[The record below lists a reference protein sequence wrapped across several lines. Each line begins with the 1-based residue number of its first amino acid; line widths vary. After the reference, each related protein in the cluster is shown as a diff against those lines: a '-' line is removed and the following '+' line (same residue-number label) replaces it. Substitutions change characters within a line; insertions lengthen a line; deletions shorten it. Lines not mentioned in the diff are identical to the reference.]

1 MGDGIDMGKGLSR
14 VLRRL
19 IPTEGFVRAVL
30 GLLLGKEGSAARLD
44 MMLRDESYGQ
54 TLNEVVAVH
63 RALKDDGEETG
74 DTAGKDMGLLRR
86 IAGIPERSLEFQ
98 SEVIAKSLKKPGV
111 PIALIKL
118 VKSGGKDP
126 KAWMVV
132 AKAVVESVGE
142 TMGKE
147 DESDKERNPY
157 TISEA
162 VIANNL
168 RRAFKHASRS
178 GRILSEET
186 EDTGDRY
193 GGRMPVNVYTGRF
206 QPFHLGHLSNLQAA
220 AERGLRTVICPVMAG
235 KTPKSIAGHPF
246 NGKIEEEMFSRLK
259 SAYGD
264 LIADIIPIARPS
276 LDCWV
281 EAVRERGMEP
291 ITWTTG
297 ADRKPS
303 YENIIAKYGPD
314 FNLVDNFEVIGL
326 DKDMDAEGGNIGN
339 TAGISGTAIR
349 KCLVDGNED
358 GFKEQMPE
366 CLWDM
371 YGEFRDALM
380 TQASPTGQPV
390 NEETVYDIVR
400 AARAGAV
407 SESKRRFFEQL
418 QKDLDGGLMNVMG

>member
-1 MGDGIDMGKGLSR
+1 MR
-14 VLRRL
+14 
-19 IPTEGFVRAVL
+19 
-30 GLLLGKEGSAARLD
+30 
-44 MMLRDESYGQ
+44 
-54 TLNEVVAVH
+54 
-63 RALKDDGEETG
+63 
-74 DTAGKDMGLLRR
+74 
-86 IAGIPERSLEFQ
+86 
-98 SEVIAKSLKKPGV
+98 
-111 PIALIKL
+111 
-118 VKSGGKDP
+118 SGGKDP
-126 KAWMVV
+126 KAWAVV

-168 RRAFKHASRS
+168 RRAFRHASRF

-246 NGKIEEEMFSRLK
+246 NGKIEEEMFNRLK

-380 TQASPTGQPV
+380 TQASPAGQPV

>member
-30 GLLLGKEGSAARLD
+30 GLLLGKEGSAASLD

-63 RALKDDGEETG
+63 RALKDDGKETG

-86 IAGIPERSLEFQ
+86 IAEIPERSLEFQ
-98 SEVIAKSLKKPGV
+98 SEVIAKTLRKPGAAV
-111 PIALIKL
+111 ALIKL
-118 VKSGGKDP
+118 VRSGGKDP
-126 KAWMVV
+126 KAWAVV

-142 TMGKE
+142 VTGADDGEEKE
-147 DESDKERNPY
+147 KSPY

-162 VIANNL
+162 AVANTL
-168 RRAFKHASRS
+168 RRAFRHASRA
-178 GRILSEET
+178 GRRVNEE
-186 EDTGDRY
+186 TGDRY

-371 YGEFRDALM
+371 YGEFRNALM
-380 TQASPTGQPV
+380 TQASPAGQPV

-418 QKDLDGGLMNVMG
+418 RKDLDSGLMNVMG

>member
-63 RALKDDGEETG
+63 RALKDDGEETV

-98 SEVIAKSLKKPGV
+98 SEVIAKTLRKPGAAV
-111 PIALIKL
+111 ALIKL
-118 VKSGGKDP
+118 VRSGGKDP
-126 KAWMVV
+126 KAWAVV

-142 TMGKE
+142 VTGADDGEEKE
-147 DESDKERNPY
+147 KSPY

-162 VIANNL
+162 AVANTL
-168 RRAFKHASRS
+168 RRAFRHASRA
-178 GRILSEET
+178 GRPVNEE
-186 EDTGDRY
+186 TGDRY

-264 LIADIIPIARPS
+264 LIADIIPISKPI
-276 LDCWV
+276 LDSWV
-281 EAVRERGMEP
+281 EPIRERGMEP

-297 ADRKPS
+297 TDRLAL
-303 YENIIAKYGPD
+303 YQNLVNTYGPD
-314 FNLVDNFEVIGL
+314 FNLDKNFEVIGL
-326 DKDMDAEGGNIGN
+326 DKNVGAGGGSSNDKENIEGR
-339 TAGISGTAIR
+339 AVR
-349 KCLVDGNED
+349 KCLINDDEE
-358 GFKEQMPE
+358 GFKRQMPQ

-380 TQASPTGQPV
+380 TQAAPSGQLS
-390 NEETVYDIVR
+390 EGSLYDVIHT
-400 AARAGAV
+400 ARAGAV

>member
-14 VLRRL
+14 VLKRL

-63 RALKDDGEETG
+63 RALKDDGEETV

-98 SEVIAKSLKKPGV
+98 SEVIAKTLKKPGAAM
-111 PIALIKL
+111 ALVKL
-118 VKSGGKDP
+118 VRSGGKDP
-126 KAWMVV
+126 KAWSVV
-132 AKAVVESVGE
+132 ATAVVESVGE
-142 TMGKE
+142 VTNEGDGEEKE
-147 DESDKERNPY
+147 KSPY

-162 VIANNL
+162 AIANTL
-168 RRAFKHASRS
+168 RRVFRHASRA
-178 GRILSEET
+178 GRLVNEGM
-186 EDTGDRY
+186 EDKY

-206 QPFHLGHLSNLQAA
+206 QPFHLGHLSNLRAA

-246 NGKIEEEMFSRLK
+246 NGEIEEKMFDRLK
-259 SAYGD
+259 TAYGD
-264 LIADIIPIARPS
+264 LIADIIPIAKPS

-303 YENIIAKYGPD
+303 YENIITKYGPD

-371 YGEFRDALM
+371 YGEFRNALM
-380 TQASPTGQPV
+380 PETAPAGQPV

-418 QKDLDGGLMNVMG
+418 RKDLDGGLMSVMG